1 MFHRKRIY
9 RLATSPSKTKKNL
22 KIYRNSRRI
31 RKWRSSNW
39 FQIKL
44 TQGPTGSSL
53 LFHGFKGVIGG
64 AHGVHLGGF
73 LRSSWMEAKHLWC
86 NVTLMYIWS
95 SRIDIY
101 IYNIYNYNMY
111 CNIYMMDPQMAI
123 VFSFWKR
130 HWVSSPWYPSIPSQK
145 WSLLLPNKDL
155 FYETFLAIIVGH

>member
-39 FQIKL
+39 FQIKS

-73 LRSSWMEAKHLWC
+73 LRSSCMEAKHL
-86 NVTLMYIWS
+86 
-95 SRIDIY
+95 
-101 IYNIYNYNMY
+101 
-111 CNIYMMDPQMAI
+111 
-123 VFSFWKR
+123 
-130 HWVSSPWYPSIPSQK
+130 
-145 WSLLLPNKDL
+145 
-155 FYETFLAIIVGH
+155 